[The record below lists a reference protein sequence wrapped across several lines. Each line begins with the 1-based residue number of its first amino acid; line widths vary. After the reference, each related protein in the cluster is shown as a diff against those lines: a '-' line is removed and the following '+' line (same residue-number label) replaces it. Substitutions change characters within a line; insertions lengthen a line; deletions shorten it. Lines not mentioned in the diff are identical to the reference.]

1 MRIWIAAVLL
11 IVVPWVAVGQDAA
24 LRKLVTANDTHG
36 WEAVGR
42 INIGASAFCTG
53 TLIAPQI
60 VLTAA
65 HCLFDQQSGKAFAPA
80 DFEFLAG
87 WRGGRAAA
95 YRKVLRAVTHPDYIY
110 EGRDRMDRVAFDL
123 ALLELDQPIRLAS
136 IPPFATGGDPATGT
150 RVGILSYAL
159 DRADAPSLQDSCHVL
174 GRQPGVLVLSCLVD
188 FGSSGAPVFT
198 MRDGRPEIV
207 SVISAKAE
215 LDHELVALGTAMEQP
230 LSELRA
236 AFAADAATFRRIDA
250 DAGAVD
256 GIGTA
261 QPGPFRPGASRQ
273 PGARSVGVGG
283 AARAGGAKFIRP

>member
-1 MRIWIAAVLL
+1 MRAWILAVFLGLLPALAA
-11 IVVPWVAVGQDAA
+11 GQESA
-24 LRKLVTANDTHG
+24 LRTLTTASDTHG

-65 HCLFDQQSGKAFAPA
+65 HCLYDQQSGKAFASA
-80 DFEFLAG
+80 DLEFLAG
-87 WRGGRAAA
+87 WRNGRAAA
-95 YRKVLRAVTHPDYIY
+95 YRKVLRAVAHPDYIY

-136 IPPFATGGDPATGT
+136 IPPFATGGDPVTGT
-150 RVGILSYAL
+150 RVGIVSYAL

-215 LDHELVALGTAMEQP
+215 LDHQLVALGTAMEQP
-230 LSELRA
+230 LAELRA
-236 AFAADAATFRRIDA
+236 AFAASATHFRRVGA
-250 DAGAVD
+250 GTGLTATTGAGASPS
-256 GIGTA
+256 II
-261 QPGPFRPGASRQ
+261 RR
-273 PGARSVGVGG
+273 
-283 AARAGGAKFIRP
+283 RAGGAATTGGAKFLRP

>member
-1 MRIWIAAVLL
+1 MRAWILAVFIGLVPA
-11 IVVPWVAVGQDAA
+11 VVAGQESA
-24 LRKLVTANDTHG
+24 LRALTTANDTHG

-42 INIGASAFCTG
+42 INIGPSAFCTG

-65 HCLFDQQSGKAFAPA
+65 HCLYDQTTGKAFAPV

-87 WRGGRAAA
+87 WRNGRAAA
-95 YRKVLRAVTHPDYIY
+95 YRKVLRAVAHPDYIY
-110 EGRDRMDRVAFDL
+110 EGRDRMDRVAVDL

-150 RVGILSYAL
+150 RVGIVSYAL

-230 LSELRA
+230 LTELRA
-236 AFAADAATFRRIDA
+236 AFAASTTNFRRIDA
-250 DAGAVD
+250 GAGLANAAGA
-256 GIGTA
+256 GALPSIGN
-261 QPGPFRPGASRQ
+261 RIGAT
-273 PGARSVGVGG
+273 
-283 AARAGGAKFIRP
+283 RAGGAKFLRP